1 MKEYQKLSSKNK
13 MAYDKEKRYET
24 LNEVKLIKHIHK
36 ESKRFKCEKKS
47 LFHDHAYEQR
57 NPSDFKRFARDI

>member
-36 ESKRFKCEKKS
+36 ESKRFQGKS
-47 LFHDHAYEQR
+47 HMRKEVPL
-57 NPSDFKRFARDI
+57 S